1 MPKKARLAKGR
12 PASWRSLADQYPP
25 PRTRT
30 DGHACARCGPL
41 YLSLSS
47 PFPFRSRFSTLL
59 VFAVSR
65 PTSSPG
71 LPHPPPL
78 CVSVCPALLHLSA
91 ASRSFAP
98 PLDVP
103 LVFPDSSHLRLPS
116 LASLPLPAT
125 PSSSFPCYL
134 FVFRALSIFLPL
146 LSPPPPPPDFASPSY
161 LRLLSFFRSPPPP
174 PLPTSSLLT
183 LFPTPRPLYL
193 FLPVPLSTYP
203 RRLRRDGPIFS
214 SRFLGFDIFYTFF
227 LPPPTAAHAPLPPPS
242 GILPR
247 AIASSL
253 SRLCLTY
260 AYDLLPSRPS
270 VYPPPFSSSR
280 VRLPLAPAFSF
291 SSSALSFFPTSAHH
305 PECSYLF
312 DFFFT
317 TTRPPTDAARRRPFS
332 IGTLFSTIGSATYS
346 RIREH
351 AYGLNTHR
359 HTRARIYTQT
369 YAPHGKRERE
379 RRRDKEGRKKGA
391 GIWGGNGESW
401 GGGAREKSGG
411 WVV

>member
-1 MPKKARLAKGR
+1 MCTVWAAIFLFLPLFRFG
-12 PASWRSLADQYPP
+12 PAFPP
-25 PRTRT
+25 
-30 DGHACARCGPL
+30 
-41 YLSLSS
+41 SSSS
-47 PFPFRSRFSTLL
+47 PFPVLPHPP
-59 VFAVSR
+59 VS
-65 PTSSPG
+65 
-71 LPHPPPL
+71 HPPPL

-146 LSPPPPPPDFASPSY
+146 LSPPSPRLCLSLVLAFAVFLPFATASSSSN
-161 LRLLSFFRSPPPP
+161 LLSSDS
-174 PLPTSSLLT
+174 LPN
-183 LFPTPRPLYL
+183 PPRPLYL

-242 GILPR
+242 GIPPR

-351 AYGLNTHR
+351 AYGLHTHT
-359 HTRARIYTQT
+359 HTCAHIHAT